1 MEYARLIIN
10 ADDFGL
16 SGPINRGI
24 IETIENGVVNSVSLI
39 ATGQESDQACE
50 YVSHRKELFT
60 GWHINLTTGRPVLD
74 PVRISTLTDRNGFFL
89 GKNRFIF
96 KALAGLL
103 DANECRNELMAQ
115 LDRLVKHNIQITHID
130 SHHDI
135 HYLPF
140 VADIIKPILT
150 DLKVL
155 YIRFHQSRIKFCRRF
170 GLVSLFDRV
179 MIQQLTKRSLYQYN
193 KHFIDFIWFRELYQY
208 KNKLKVLKSYISG
221 MSEGVN
227 MVICHPGYDD
237 KKNELNLKYN
247 NQRREEMKVLCNSD
261 ILLFLKQ
268 HHVKMIFNNQIK
280 DETQI

>member
-24 IETIENGVVNSVSLI
+24 IETIENGVVNSVSQI
-39 ATGQESDQACE
+39 ATGRETDSACE
-50 YVSHRKELFT
+50 YVSRKKELFT

-74 PVRISTLTDRNGFFL
+74 PGQVSTLTDRNGFFL
-89 GKNRFIF
+89 GKNRFVF

-103 DANECRNELMAQ
+103 DANECRSELMAQ

-140 VADIIKPILT
+140 VADIIKPILI
-150 DLKVL
+150 DLNVR
-155 YIRFHQSRIKFCRRF
+155 YIRYHRSRIEFCRFF
-170 GLVSLFDRV
+170 GLLSLLDKAL
-179 MIQQLTKRSLYQYN
+179 IQQLAKRSLYQFN

-221 MSEGVN
+221 MPPGVN

-247 NQRREEMKVLCNSD
+247 DQRLEEMKVLCNSD

-268 HHVKMIFNNQIK
+268 HHVKMIFNDQIK
-280 DETQI
+280 DEAQI